1 MQTKIGE
8 KREIRYKAYNQDIVL
23 HLPIRLES
31 VIKENVLVQV
41 VNEVVERIDMI
52 ALSSYYKGIGRPPYH
67 PKLLI
72 KVWVY
77 GFCNKIYTSRP
88 LSKKIKE
95 DLCFIWLSGAEQPSF
110 KTLCEFRG
118 SRMEGM
124 IELIFKEVL
133 VYLVE
138 QDYIDLNDLYVDGS
152 KWEANAYKHGITWR
166 KNVERY
172 KLGVEERIDELLH
185 QISLIQ
191 QIEDAEY
198 GQKDLKTQAVGA
210 AEIALRLTSSE
221 LIQTV
226 QQVNDLVSQQQD
238 KQKARQLKSLSNKLE
253 KEREKLKKYE
263 KQEELLGTRNSFSKT
278 DTDATGMRMK
288 DDALKPGYNPQ
299 ITTSNQF
306 IVNATIHQSS
316 SDSVTFPHHVEVME
330 ERVTDIVGPSWHP
343 DWTTDAGYG
352 SEENYELL
360 EEKQMGAFVK
370 YPSWFAEQSGKI
382 KEKTYNKYNWTY
394 EEQGDYWLCPQGRKL
409 PFSEYSE
416 RTNANGF
423 KQTFKVYECESCKDC
438 PVFKDC
444 RGERAKAAS
453 NRRVRVNE
461 NLEAHKAKAK
471 EKLASQKGIEKRSK
485 RGTEVETPFGD
496 IKYNMG
502 HRRFILRRL
511 EKVNIEFL
519 LLAIAHNLRK
529 VYCKITGVWEEY
541 YAQRAAKRVKKKKKG
556 KK

>member
-8 KREIRYKAYNQDIVL
+8 NREKRYKAYNQDIVV

-41 VNEVVERIDMI
+41 VNEVVERIDMA
-52 ALSSYYKGIGRPPYH
+52 ALSAYYTGIGRPPYH

-88 LSKKIKE
+88 LSRKIKE
-95 DLCFIWLSGAEQPSF
+95 DLCFIWLAGAEQPSF

-124 IELIFKEVL
+124 IEEIFKEVL

-138 QDYIDLNDLYVDGS
+138 HDFIDLDDLYVDGS
-152 KWEANAYKHGITWR
+152 KWEANAYKYGITWR
-166 KNVERY
+166 KNVNRY
-172 KLGVEERIDELLH
+172 KQGVEERIEGLLE
-185 QISLIQ
+185 QIIQLQ
-191 QIEDAEY
+191 QIEDAAY
-198 GQKDLKTQAVGA
+198 GLKDLKYCAQEE
-210 AEIALRLTSSE
+210 EIALRLTSSE
-221 LIQTV
+221 LLQTV
-226 QQVNDLVSQQQD
+226 QQVNELVAQQQD
-238 KQKARQLKSLSNKLE
+238 KQKSRQLKSLSNKLD

-263 KQEELLGTRNSFSKT
+263 EQEELLGTRNSFSKT

-306 IVNATIHQSS
+306 IVNATIHQNS
-316 SDSVTFPHHVEVME
+316 SDSVTFPHHVEVMQG
-330 ERVTDIVGPSWHP
+330 RVATIVGSSWHP

-360 EEKQMGAFVK
+360 EQKQMGAFVK
-370 YPSWFAEQSGKI
+370 YPSWYAEQSGKI

-409 PFSEYSE
+409 PFLEYSD
-416 RTNANGF
+416 RINANGF

-444 RGERAKAAS
+444 RGEKAKKES

-461 NLEAHKAKAK
+461 NLEAHKTKAK
-471 EKLASQKGIEKRSK
+471 EKIASQEGIEKRSK

-496 IKYNMG
+496 IKHNMR
-502 HRRFILRRL
+502 HRRFILRGL

-529 VYCKITGVWEEY
+529 VYCKITGVWEDS
-541 YAQRAAKRVKKKKKG
+541 YAQRAARRAKKKKKG
-556 KK
+556 IK

>member
-1 MQTKIGE
+1 
-8 KREIRYKAYNQDIVL
+8 
-23 HLPIRLES
+23 
-31 VIKENVLVQV
+31 
-41 VNEVVERIDMI
+41 
-52 ALSSYYKGIGRPPYH
+52 
-67 PKLLI
+67 
-72 KVWVY
+72 
-77 GFCNKIYTSRP
+77 
-88 LSKKIKE
+88 
-95 DLCFIWLSGAEQPSF
+95 
-110 KTLCEFRG
+110 
-118 SRMEGM
+118 MEGM
-124 IELIFKEVL
+124 IEVIFKQVL

-138 QDYIDLNDLYVDGS
+138 HDYIDLNDLYVDGS

-172 KLGVEERIDELLH
+172 KLGVEDRIEELLT
-185 QISLIQ
+185 QISQLQ

-198 GQKDLKTQAVGA
+198 GLSNLKCC
-210 AEIALRLTSSE
+210 AESEEISLRLTSGE

-226 QQVNDLVSQQQD
+226 QQVNELVAQQSD
-238 KQKARQLKSLSNKLE
+238 KKKARQLKSLSNKLE
-253 KEREKLKKYE
+253 KEQEKLKKYE
-263 KQEELLGTRNSFSKT
+263 KQEDILGTRNSFSKT
-278 DTDATGMRMK
+278 DTAATGMRMK

-306 IVNATIHQSS
+306 IVNATIHQNS

-330 ERVTDIVGPSWHP
+330 KRVTDIVGPSWHP

-360 EEKQMGAFVK
+360 EQKQMGAFVK
-370 YPSWFAEQSGKI
+370 YPSWHAEQSGKI

-394 EEQGDYWLCPQGRKL
+394 DKQGDYFVCPQGQKL
-409 PFSEYSE
+409 PFLEWSE
-416 RTNANGF
+416 RINANGF
-423 KQTFKVYECESCKDC
+423 KQSFKVYECESCRDC

-444 RGERAKAAS
+444 RGEKAKEQS

-461 NLEAHKAKAK
+461 NLEAHKVKAK
-471 EKLASQKGIEKRSK
+471 EKLASEQGLEKRSK

-502 HRRFILRRL
+502 HRRFILRGL

-529 VYCKITGVWEEY
+529 VYCKITGIWEDY
-541 YAQRAAKRVKKKKKG
+541 YAQRAGKRAKKKKKG